1 MSVTVADL
9 LRLSS
14 LRNAR
19 VEAGKGGLSRIV
31 ASLSVLEYADPD
43 QMVDAFFR
51 NDEYYGSEIVITG
64 FMNNPEDEERQ
75 CAVTKRLAEAGEV
88 GLILYYVGLFMPRIP
103 EAMKRIAD
111 DHNFV
116 LIVMPEKR
124 MDFRYS
130 DAISEIM
137 EAIVKDRLNN
147 TAFVGELLDQVARL
161 PEHQRSVGT
170 MLRMLSERIMASLL
184 LTDQSFRVLNEAV
197 WPLNQERTL
206 SRFLTEG
213 TLPEMGNDRTVHIAG
228 TEYLLARF
236 PIPLHKDRHMELF
249 IFKEGEPLPAVV
261 R

>member
-19 VEAGKGGLSRIV
+19 VEAGRGGLSRIV

-51 NDEYYGSEIVITG
+51 NDDYYGSEIVITG

-75 CAVTKRLAEAGEV
+75 CAVTQRLAEAGEV

-111 DHNFV
+111 AYHFV
-116 LIVMPEKR
+116 LIVMPENR

-161 PEHQRSVGT
+161 PEHQRSVEIG
-170 MLRMLSERIMASLL
+170 RASCRERVSM
-184 LTDQSFRVLNEAV
+184 FV
-197 WPLNQERTL
+197 
-206 SRFLTEG
+206 
-213 TLPEMGNDRTVHIAG
+213 
-228 TEYLLARF
+228 
-236 PIPLHKDRHMELF
+236 
-249 IFKEGEPLPAVV
+249 
-261 R
+261 